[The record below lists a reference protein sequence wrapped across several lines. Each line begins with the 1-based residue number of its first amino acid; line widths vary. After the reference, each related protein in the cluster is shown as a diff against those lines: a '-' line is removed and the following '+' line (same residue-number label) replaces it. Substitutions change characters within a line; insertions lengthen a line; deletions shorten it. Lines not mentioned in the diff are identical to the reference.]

1 MKNIILISIIS
12 LIASHLPAQS
22 EGNFKASRSQSY
34 QTESIN
40 FENYNLQQ
48 QINAIPDANYNSL
61 DNQSI
66 YTPTDNNYA
75 KNIAFAGENV
85 MTLNINALSNQ
96 KAKEYVAIFNVTQA
110 GNTAEEA
117 DKLLNDRINAFMT
130 GANSLD
136 IGKDNLYVDMVSF
149 LPRYELVATK
159 KVFSKKTYTETPKGF
174 ILQKNI
180 HVKFAKPEILD
191 RLISIAAKNEIY
203 EIVKVDYTI
212 ENPEKIYQE
221 LRNKAFEYL
230 NQITVNYNKI
240 GMKLDSAYKITAE
253 NTWATYPA
261 TRYSSYQAYSSVSM
275 DAVKGGTQVTEAEK
289 TQTSFYNSIPADNY
303 DIVINPTIIEPVVQ
317 YSYNLRVKFTLKE
330 RTPYKEVKRE
340 QEFIMLTPNGE
351 VKTIKISEK

>member
-1 MKNIILISIIS
+1 MSGQEASFKKQRASIDVQQRQNAPYGGTVNGTRPS
-12 LIASHLPAQS
+12 WAPNTNEAAT
-22 EGNFKASRSQSY
+22 NFS
-34 QTESIN
+34 
-40 FENYNLQQ
+40 
-48 QINAIPDANYNSL
+48 
-61 DNQSI
+61 
-66 YTPTDNNYA
+66 
-75 KNIAFAGENV
+75 FAGENFMV
-85 MTLNINALSNQ
+85 LNINALSNQ

-130 GANSLD
+130 GANALS
-136 IGKDNLYVDMVSF
+136 ISKENLYVDMVSF

-180 HVKFAKPEILD
+180 HVKFVEPEILD
-191 RLISIAAKNEIY
+191 KLISVAAKNEIY
-203 EIVKVDYTI
+203 EIVKVDYI
-212 ENPEKIYQE
+212 VESPEKIYQE
-221 LRNKAFEYL
+221 LRNKTFEYL
-230 NQITVNYNKI
+230 NQIVSLYNKN

-317 YSYNLRVKFTLKE
+317 YSYNLRIKFTLKE
-330 RTPYKEVKRE
+330 RTPFKEIKRE
-340 QEFIMLTPNGE
+340 KEFIMVTPNGE
-351 VKTIKISEK
+351 VKTLKID